1 MMKHTLTFLLL
12 TVLMLTGNPAAAAW
26 PQTGRNDISER
37 YDVITLTPDM
47 PVPGS
52 VNNDPATQ
60 GLRLIGLRRDGNGEY
75 TEVTRQFSSGATKR
89 IHYNGRQYRV
99 VGDVYRTDNLSDS
112 GQWDKGQSVVT
123 EEYYEILDKNGKRTG
138 KGFRFS
144 RRD

>member
-12 TVLMLTGNPAAAAW
+12 TVLILTGNPATAAW
-26 PQTGRNDISER
+26 PQTGRSDISER

-138 KGFRFS
+138 KGFRFF

>member
-12 TVLMLTGNPAAAAW
+12 TVLMLTGNPATAAW
-26 PQTGRNDISER
+26 PQTGRSDISER

-99 VGDVYRTDNLSDS
+99 VGDVYRVDNLSDI

-144 RRD
+144 QRD

>member
-1 MMKHTLTFLLL
+1 MMKHTLIFLLL
-12 TVLMLTGNPAAAAW
+12 TVLMLTGSPATAAW
-26 PQTGRNDISER
+26 PQTGRSDISER

-99 VGDVYRTDNLSDS
+99 VGDVYRADNLSDS

-138 KGFRFS
+138 KGFRFF

>member
-12 TVLMLTGNPAAAAW
+12 TVLMLTGNPATAAW
-26 PQTGRNDISER
+26 PQTGRSDISER

-52 VNNDPATQ
+52 VNNDSATQ

-75 TEVTRQFSSGATKR
+75 TEVTRQFSSGATRR

>member
-12 TVLMLTGNPAAAAW
+12 TVLMLTGNPATAAW
-26 PQTGRNDISER
+26 PQTGRSDISER

-138 KGFRFS
+138 KGFRFF

>member
-1 MMKHTLTFLLL
+1 MKHTLTFLLL
-12 TVLMLTGNPAAAAW
+12 TVLMLTGNPATAAW
-26 PQTGRNDISER
+26 PQTGRSDISER

-99 VGDVYRTDNLSDS
+99 VGDVYRVDNLSDI

>member
-1 MMKHTLTFLLL
+1 MMKHTLIFLLL
-12 TVLMLTGNPAAAAW
+12 TVLMLTGSPATAAW
-26 PQTGRNDISER
+26 PQTGRSDISER

-99 VGDVYRTDNLSDS
+99 VGDVYRADNLSDS
-112 GQWDKGQSVVT
+112 GHWDKGQSVVT

-138 KGFRFS
+138 KGFRFF

>member
-1 MMKHTLTFLLL
+1 MKHTLTFLLL
-12 TVLMLTGNPAAAAW
+12 TVLMLTGNPATAAW
-26 PQTGRNDISER
+26 PQTGRSDISER

-52 VNNDPATQ
+52 VNNDSATQ

-138 KGFRFS
+138 KGFRFF

>member
-1 MMKHTLTFLLL
+1 MKHTLTFLLL

>member
-1 MMKHTLTFLLL
+1 MMKHTLIFLLL

-26 PQTGRNDISER
+26 PQTGRSDISER

>member
-12 TVLMLTGNPAAAAW
+12 TVLMLTGNPATAAW
-26 PQTGRNDISER
+26 PQTGRSDISER

-99 VGDVYRTDNLSDS
+99 VGDVYRVDNLSDI

-123 EEYYEILDKNGKRTG
+123 EEY
-138 KGFRFS
+138 
-144 RRD
+144 

>member
-12 TVLMLTGNPAAAAW
+12 TVLMLTGNPATAAW
-26 PQTGRNDISER
+26 PQTGRSDISER

-99 VGDVYRTDNLSDS
+99 VGDVYRVDNLSDI

>member
-26 PQTGRNDISER
+26 PQTGRSDISER

-138 KGFRFS
+138 KGFRFF

>member
-1 MMKHTLTFLLL
+1 MKHTLIFLLL

-26 PQTGRNDISER
+26 PQTGRSDISER

>member
-1 MMKHTLTFLLL
+1 MMKHTLIFLLL
-12 TVLMLTGNPAAAAW
+12 TVLMLTGSQATAAW
-26 PQTGRNDISER
+26 PQTGRSDISER

-99 VGDVYRTDNLSDS
+99 VGDVYRADNLSDS

>member
-12 TVLMLTGNPAAAAW
+12 TVLMLTGNPATAAW
-26 PQTGRNDISER
+26 PQTGRSDISER

-52 VNNDPATQ
+52 VNNDSATQ

-138 KGFRFS
+138 KGFRFF